1 MKEAAATTTK
11 NDDTAEGGTQRP
23 LATRELTMIRPT
35 GSRHR
40 EITNETVGVGS
51 SLGDVI
57 GRHTNSHNLWI
68 QGTNQ
73 NIEEE
78 ECERGH
84 QRNTANHLIESK
96 ACK

>member
-57 GRHTNSHNLWI
+57 GRHTNSTIYGSREQTRTLKKRSV
-68 QGTNQ
+68 
-73 NIEEE
+73 
-78 ECERGH
+78 RGGISVT
-84 QRNTANHLIESK
+84 QPTI
-96 ACK
+96 